1 LKDFN
6 IILIVLKV
14 VFITVYT
21 SGNPSFKSCEA
32 EDRCRRAAKLI
43 PMEHTT
49 LRNFHH
55 PTKLSNNDLYIEQFP
70 QEYLGKNQSQRLQ
83 LLSGALT

>member
-21 SGNPSFKSCEA
+21 PGNPSFKSCEA

-55 PTKLSNNDLYIEQFP
+55 PTKLSNDLYIEQFP
-70 QEYLGKNQSQRLQ
+70 QEYLRNPQSQRLQ